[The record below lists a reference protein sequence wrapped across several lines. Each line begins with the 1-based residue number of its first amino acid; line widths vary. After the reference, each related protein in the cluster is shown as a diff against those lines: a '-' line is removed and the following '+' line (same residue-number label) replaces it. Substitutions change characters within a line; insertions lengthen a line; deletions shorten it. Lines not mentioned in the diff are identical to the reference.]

1 MKTMFNNSF
10 LNTALFFCAFFM
22 FLGCNRQSGK
32 DKSPVIARV
41 GKAVLTVDDLN
52 QCIPPEYREQIS
64 DKQRIDY
71 VKQWIEKELLYQ
83 AALRQKLHKEPDIRS
98 KLDQMKK
105 DFFGAEMISRNIA
118 HIQAEKIP
126 EEEIINFYEQ
136 NKNSYIRQTDVVK
149 YAEIVVDNL
158 NSAWTIR
165 NQVTPE
171 NFYELA
177 SEYSTIPVQ
186 DPQKARFIMI
196 NALPTEIA
204 ATIASLMVNRISLPV
219 KYTDGIHIIYLLD
232 KQKKGGVCSLE
243 EVREDVINTIITR
256 AQQAAINTLIAD
268 LRQKT
273 DYEFHFE
280 LVSKTKKNTTDS
292 LSTQSNK
299 SDFIS
304 RPDTNRMKRPKI
316 TRPETMGNKA
326 DSARISRKPKNTNQK
341 IINPEITTPEVKNP
355 EIENKET
362 ITQETVQ

>member
-1 MKTMFNNSF
+1 MFNNSF
-10 LNTALFFCAFFM
+10 LNTALFFCVSFM
-22 FLGCNRQSGK
+22 LLGCSEQSSK

-52 QCIPPEYREQIS
+52 HCIPPEYKEQIS

-105 DFFGAEMISRNIA
+105 DFLGAEMISRNIA
-118 HIQAEKIP
+118 RIQAEKIP

-136 NKNSYIRQTDVVK
+136 NKNSFIRQNDVVK
-149 YAEIVVDNL
+149 YTEIIVDNL

-165 NQVTPE
+165 NQITPE

-177 SEYSTIPVQ
+177 SEYSITPVQ
-186 DPQKARFIMI
+186 DPQKVRFIPI
-196 NALPTEIA
+196 NALPAEIA
-204 ATIASLMVNRISLPV
+204 ATVASLMVNRISLPV

-232 KQKKGGVCSLE
+232 KQKKGGICFLE

-280 LVSKTKKNTTDS
+280 LVSQTKKNTGDS
-292 LSTQSNK
+292 LSLQSNK
-299 SDFIS
+299 SDYIS
-304 RPDTNRMKRPKI
+304 RLDTNRIKKPKI
-316 TRPETMGNKA
+316 TKPETIGNKA
-326 DSARISRKPKNTNQK
+326 DSVRISRRPKITNQK
-341 IINPEITTPEVKNP
+341 IINPEITNP
-355 EIENKET
+355 ETETKET